1 MKMKLQKYGQRSFF
15 TRQNRDRQTVNW
27 MNLCHPFPGKLKVAE
42 AVLTR
47 LRLAALLVEM
57 EVEVTVGWSSSS
69 SSPSSSP
76 LSSADRDSCS

>member
-1 MKMKLQKYGQRSFF
+1 MPSI
-15 TRQNRDRQTVNW
+15 
-27 MNLCHPFPGKLKVAE
+27 PGILKEVE

-47 LRLAALLVEM
+47 LRLSALLVEM